1 MAIKEFK
8 QTEEYNKAKYVVYLD
23 INGVDISK
31 KPSFILELL
40 SVIGVSHGANGDIV
54 VDVMYEE

>member
-1 MAIKEFK
+1 MTIKEFK
-8 QTEEYNKAKYVVYLD
+8 QTEGYNKAKHVVYLD